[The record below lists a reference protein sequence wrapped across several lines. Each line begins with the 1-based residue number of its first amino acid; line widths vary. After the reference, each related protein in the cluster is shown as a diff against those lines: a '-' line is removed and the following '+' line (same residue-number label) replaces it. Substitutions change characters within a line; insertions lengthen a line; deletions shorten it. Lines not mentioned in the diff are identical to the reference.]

1 MKIIIDYG
9 DGRTSTF
16 EDVIDYGILAK
27 DDLVDA
33 VNNHFNGEGIDR
45 TYDDLSDENKD
56 ELWSRVKKN
65 CGYYDSLPSMETFYD
80 EVESVMNEL
89 GLFDK

>member
-9 DGRTSTF
+9 NGKTSTF

-27 DDLVDA
+27 EDLVDA
-33 VNNHFNGEGIDR
+33 VNNHFEGEDIDK
-45 TYDDLSDENKD
+45 TYDDLSDENKA

-65 CGYYDSLPSMETFYD
+65 CGYYDSLPSMENFYE
-80 EVESVMNEL
+80 EVWSVMNEL

>member
-1 MKIIIDYG
+1 M
-9 DGRTSTF
+9 
-16 EDVIDYGILAK
+16 
-27 DDLVDA
+27 
-33 VNNHFNGEGIDR
+33 NNHFEGEGIDR

>member
-9 DGRTSTF
+9 DGKTSTF

-27 DDLVDA
+27 EDLVDA
-33 VNNHFNGEGIDR
+33 VNNHFEGEDIDR

-65 CGYYDSLPSMETFYD
+65 CSYYDSLPSTENFYE
-80 EVESVMNEL
+80 EVWSVMNEL

>member
-9 DGRTSTF
+9 NGKTSTF

-27 DDLVDA
+27 EDLVDA
-33 VNNHFNGEGIDR
+33 VNNHFEGEDIDK
-45 TYDDLSDENKD
+45 TYDDLSDENKT

-65 CGYYDSLPSMETFYD
+65 CGYYDSLPSMENFYE
-80 EVESVMNEL
+80 EVWSVMNEL

>member
-9 DGRTSTF
+9 DGKTSTF

-27 DDLVDA
+27 EDLVDA
-33 VNNHFNGEGIDR
+33 VNNHFEGEGIDR
-45 TYDDLSDENKD
+45 TYDGLSDENKN

-65 CGYYDSLPSMETFYD
+65 CSYYDSLPSMENFYE
-80 EVESVMNEL
+80 EVWSVMNEL